1 MTSTDPKSAHPLT
14 PRFQEALAW
23 AFTLHRAQPRKGADI
38 PYFSHL
44 MAVTALVLEH
54 RGTETEAIAALLHD
68 APEDQGGRETLDAI
82 RDRFGNEVATI
93 VEGCSDTFERPK
105 PPWLER
111 KTACIEHLRTDA
123 SPSTLLVSIADKTHN
138 LERIV
143 EDARLAGPAL
153 WDRFGVLTEIEAEGL
168 STDEIRAKKREAER
182 WYYGS
187 LIEVYRERGEERAR
201 PLVGRLEAA
210 LGALEAMFQ

>member
-1 MTSTDPKSAHPLT
+1 MPAAHPLT

-68 APEDQGGRETLDAI
+68 APEDQGGRRTLAAI
-82 RDRFGNEVATI
+82 ERRFGPEVATI

-111 KTACIEHLRTDA
+111 KTAYIEHLRDGA
-123 SPSTLLVSIADKTHN
+123 GPSTLLVSMADKTHN

-153 WDRFGVLTEIEAEGL
+153 WDRFGVLTELEAEGL
-168 STDEIRAKKREAER
+168 SIDEIRARKREAER
-182 WYYGS
+182 WYYGT
-187 LIEVYRERGEERAR
+187 LIEVYRERADERGR
-201 PLVGRLEAA
+201 PLVARLEQA
-210 LGALEAMFQ
+210 LTAVQAIPT

>member
-1 MTSTDPKSAHPLT
+1 
-14 PRFQEALAW
+14 
-23 AFTLHRAQPRKGADI
+23 
-38 PYFSHL
+38 

-68 APEDQGGRETLDAI
+68 APEDQGGRQTLAAI

-105 PPWLER
+105 PPWPER
-111 KTACIEHLRTDA
+111 KRAYLEHLQTQAD
-123 SPSTLLVSIADKTHN
+123 PSTLLVSMADKTHN

-143 EDARLAGPAL
+143 ADAKLAGPAL
-153 WDRFGVLTEIEAEGL
+153 WDRFGVLSEIEAVGL
-168 STDEIRAKKREAER
+168 SVDEIRAKKREAER

-187 LIEVYRERGEERAR
+187 LIEVYRDRGEERAR
-201 PLVGRLEAA
+201 PLVGRLEEAF
-210 LGALEAMFQ
+210 GTLEAMFR

>member
-1 MTSTDPKSAHPLT
+1 MTPAHPLT
-14 PRFQEALAW
+14 DRFQEALAW
-23 AFTLHRAQPRKGADI
+23 AFTLHRAQPRKGAEI

-54 RGTETEAIAALLHD
+54 HGTETEAIAALLHD
-68 APEDQGGRETLDAI
+68 APEDQGGRKTLDAI

-105 PPWLER
+105 PPWHER
-111 KTACIEHLRTDA
+111 ETAYIEHLRTVAD
-123 SPSTLLVSIADKTHN
+123 PSTLLVSIADKTHN

-143 EDARLAGPAL
+143 EDAKLTGPAL
-153 WDRFGVLTEIEAEGL
+153 WDRFGVLTELEAEGL
-168 STDEIRAKKREAER
+168 SIDEIRAKKREAER
-182 WYYGS
+182 WYYES
-187 LIEVYRERGEERAR
+187 LIAVYRERGEARAR
-201 PLVGRLEAA
+201 PLVGRLESA